1 MNADRAGA
9 RIIVV
14 DDDVDLGMS
23 MAAVL
28 RIELSP
34 DVEVVVTHDGLDA
47 LDEVSMAPLPV
58 AVVLDL
64 SMPGMSGLET
74 AAAIRCSSPAA
85 KGTAL
90 VAVSGDET
98 LLDCARRSGY
108 FRLIQR
114 KPIDFEALLLLLKS
128 LSR

>member
-1 MNADRAGA
+1 MDADRAGA

-14 DDDVDLGMS
+14 DDDVDVALS
-23 MAAVL
+23 LAALL
-28 RIELSP
+28 RFELP
-34 DVEVVVTHDGLDA
+34 RDVDVVVTHDGLEA
-47 LDEVSMAPLPV
+47 LDEVSTASLPV

-74 AAAIRCSSPAA
+74 ASAIRCSSPAA

-90 VAVSGDET
+90 VAVSGDEH

-114 KPIDFEALLLLLKS
+114 KPIDVEALLRLLKS
-128 LSR
+128 L